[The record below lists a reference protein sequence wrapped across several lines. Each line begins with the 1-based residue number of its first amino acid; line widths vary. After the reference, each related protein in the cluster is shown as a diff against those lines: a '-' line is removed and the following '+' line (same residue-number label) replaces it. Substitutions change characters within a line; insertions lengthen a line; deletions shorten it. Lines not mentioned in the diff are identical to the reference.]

1 MRISDWSS
9 DVCSSDLRDV
19 CYLHGFVERR
29 GGDNSTERFIS
40 YFADDPTREAEGQ
53 AFAQAWAYMQ
63 KAQPSVIY
71 YYSKYER
78 TIYRK
83 LRTKYAHVCAERSEE
98 RRVGKECVVRVD
110 LGGRRIIK
118 KKKQGTRRTQR
129 RNQVTL

>member
-1 MRISDWSS
+1 M
-9 DVCSSDLRDV
+9 RDV

-40 YFADDPTREAEGQ
+40 FFADDPTREAEEQ

-83 LRTKYAHVCAERSEE
+83 LRTKYAHVCAEADLEALFDPARA
-98 RRVGKECVVRVD
+98 VD
-110 LGGRRIIK
+110 LYFDVVLKATERSAEHTSELQSLMRIS
-118 KKKQGTRRTQR
+118 
-129 RNQVTL
+129 NAV